1 MKPQWR
7 AWGSWRDLQA
17 DPRRKLLQGKDLLW
31 ELHQEGLLHLDGG
44 GGFGGCAARTAEAE
58 SRDAFGP
65 PALLVPAM
73 CLPASACQLPENP
86 CTPGF

>member
-31 ELHQEGLLHLDGG
+31 ELHQEGLLH
-44 GGFGGCAARTAEAE
+44 
-58 SRDAFGP
+58 
-65 PALLVPAM
+65 
-73 CLPASACQLPENP
+73 
-86 CTPGF
+86 PGWRWWLRRVCGKDRRG